1 MMRWFRRIVY
11 VLIALLALWAF
22 FMWRETFRPVRP
34 AVVAVLATTVPALAL
49 NVAPAVTAAPT
60 FYPVVK
66 VVDGDTIKVLR
77 DGVTTTVRLIGA
89 DTPEVVDPRKPVQC
103 FGSEASAEAKRLIAA
118 SGDEVRLES
127 DPTQAAY
134 DQYGRLLAYA
144 YLQDGTL
151 LEEHLINTGFAREY
165 TFKGSV
171 YEFQPQFRAAQVAA
185 RASKLGLW
193 SRATCNGG
201 R

>member
-1 MMRWFRRIVY
+1 MWMLAALV
-11 VLIALLALWAF
+11 VLCAVALL
-22 FMWRETFRPVRP
+22 FMVREEWVSTTSVRSP
-34 AVVAVLATTVPALAL
+34 ASAVTTALAP
-49 NVAPAVTAAPT
+49 NIVPAVTAALT

-77 DGVTTTVRLIGA
+77 SGATTTVRLIGA

-103 FGSEASAEAKRLIAA
+103 FGPEASAETKRLIAA
-118 SGDEVRLES
+118 SADEVRLEP

-151 LEEHLINTGFAREY
+151 LDEQLIAAGFAREY
-165 TFKGSV
+165 TFKNRP
-171 YEFQPQFRAAQVAA
+171 YEFQSQFRAAQANA
-185 RASKLGLW
+185 RTANLGFW
-193 SRATCNGG
+193 SPATCNGG